1 MLRFFTVFFSVQ
13 LDDYP
18 DETTVNGSS
27 QALVCILYSSQ
38 DNGRFEYGHS
48 RACDAEIYGFA
59 FMAGIFVIFIVV
71 SVGRVVTAA
80 E

>member
-1 MLRFFTVFFSVQ
+1 MCCGSSLFFSVQ

-27 QALVCILYSSQ
+27 QALVCILFSSQ
-38 DNGRFEYGHS
+38 ENGRFEYGHS
-48 RACDAEIYGFA
+48 RACDAEIYGFT
-59 FMAGIFVIFIVV
+59 FMAAIFVIFFVV
-71 SVGRVVTAA
+71 SVGRVVMAA